1 MSLLH
6 AITALLAY
14 LFWRFVALNAGP
26 HHHAYLHATWRAH
39 INGLQVRA
47 FLEGG
52 RP

>member
-14 LFWRFVALNAGP
+14 LFWRLVALNAGP
-26 HHHAYLHATWRAH
+26 KHPAYVHATWRAY

-47 FLEGG
+47 FLED